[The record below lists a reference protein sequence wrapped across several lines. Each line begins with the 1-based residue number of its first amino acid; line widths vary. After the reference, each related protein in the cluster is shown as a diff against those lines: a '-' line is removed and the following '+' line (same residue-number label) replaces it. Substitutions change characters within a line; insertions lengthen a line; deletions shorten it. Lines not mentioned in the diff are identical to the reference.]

1 MNPVADNAADSCLT
15 WPVGALHAHPQQ
27 GEAMNQAQAVPL
39 AWLLAAALLGVIA
52 PGARARAGS
61 LQEDEARI
69 EALLRAE
76 RNAQRTA
83 ERNARAASAAVPAS
97 GQESLDP
104 ATPVIAEVTAAVPE
118 PSENDAWLVPTIE
131 QDGLPFTDLKHYVG
145 HRVEILTTGDRQHR
159 GTVKSAD
166 ARQVTLLVRRPGGN
180 ATYTL
185 RREQVKRVDPR

>member
-1 MNPVADNAADSCLT
+1 
-15 WPVGALHAHPQQ
+15 
-27 GEAMNQAQAVPL
+27 MNQAPAVPL
-39 AWLLAAALLGVIA
+39 AWLLAAALLGVIT
-52 PGARARAGS
+52 PGPFVRAAS

-76 RNAQRTA
+76 RNAQRTV
-83 ERNARAASAAVPAS
+83 ERNARAASAAPAAAQDS
-97 GQESLDP
+97 VDP

-131 QDGLPFTDLKHYVG
+131 QDGLPFADLKHYVG
-145 HRVEILTTGDRQHR
+145 HRVEIVTTGDRQHR

-185 RREQVKRVDPR
+185 RRDQVKRVDPR